1 MKVAVASIGTVPEA
15 WVGIRFGMCSQ
26 FLVFDLETMEYVV
39 VSVPPHLETP
49 ERVSLA
55 AIRAVAKQD
64 ASVVITGYI
73 KDICRQTLLNL
84 GIDVIDGVEG
94 MTVREAIEHYK
105 ATGLPTPESR
115 KGLRTRIAVAS
126 HGEGVA
132 SHGEGVASH
141 GEGVVSHGEGLEA
154 PVEIRFGM
162 CSSFVVVDPTTMA
175 WEVVRVEPDG
185 PAKKV
190 NMKGIRAVARSGAAV
205 LITPQIHPE
214 CCMALRALAVEVY
227 LAPEGIT
234 VREAVER
241 YERGELELALAT
253 PFGNL

>member
-1 MKVAVASIGTVPEA
+1 MGTVPEA

-26 FLVFDLETMEYVV
+26 FLVFDLDTMEYIV
-39 VSVPPHLETP
+39 VSVPPHLERP

-55 AIRAVAKQD
+55 AIRAIAKQD
-64 ASVVITGYI
+64 VSVVITGHI

-105 ATGLPTPESR
+105 ATGLETPGSR
-115 KGLRTRIAVAS
+115 KGLPTRVA
-126 HGEGVA
+126 
-132 SHGEGVASH
+132 
-141 GEGVVSHGEGLEA
+141 VVSHGEGLDA
-154 PVEIRFGM
+154 PMELRFGI
-162 CSSFVVVDPTTMA
+162 CASFVVVDPTTME

-185 PAKKV
+185 PAKEV
-190 NMKGIRAVARSGAAV
+190 SMEGIRAVARSGATV

-214 CCMALRALAVEVY
+214 CCMALRALAISVY

-234 VREAVER
+234 VREAIER
-241 YERGELELALAT
+241 YERGELELSLAT
-253 PFGNL
+253 PFSDL